1 MSDDMSGY
9 TPVMSAGTP
18 VNEPTTQVARDESVE
33 VGRTAADAAGQVA
46 GTAVDQARNVAQEA
60 KVQARD
66 LVGEARGQVQQQA
79 RNGQAKVTDGLRA
92 LVREL
97 REMAEGGQKSGP
109 ASEVARQAAD
119 RADQVADWLGEREP
133 GDLIEEMRSFAR
145 RRPATFLIGAGVAGA
160 ILCRLTRGAVD
171 AARGGTAVIQ
181 DGSKP
186 APERVYDTPNYL
198 TGGPVLPAEPVT
210 GHLEPAYG
218 VDSLTDPLTDPP
230 GAHGQQ
236 PGSAAVEDYTENL
249 EDEAGHRRGGLS
261 DEQYRSEY
269 GGAR

>member
-1 MSDDMSGY
+1 
-9 TPVMSAGTP
+9 
-18 VNEPTTQVARDESVE
+18 
-33 VGRTAADAAGQVA
+33 
-46 GTAVDQARNVAQEA
+46 
-60 KVQARD
+60 
-66 LVGEARGQVQQQA
+66 
-79 RNGQAKVTDGLRA
+79 
-92 LVREL
+92 
-97 REMAEGGQKSGP
+97 MAEGGQKSGP